1 MQAAKKAGKAPDTF
15 YCLELLQA
23 TGILTVPGVLP
34 RINVPGQVKPPD
46 MVPPTGHGH
55 LCNVLTGTTE

>member
-34 RINVPGQVKPPD
+34 RIN
-46 MVPPTGHGH
+46 MSW
-55 LCNVLTGTTE
+55 TTPNT